1 MDNLFHK
8 LEDLSKVELVNLLN
22 SIFSDYV
29 LRMHWTL
36 ESFERDVRE
45 NNISL
50 SESFVMEVK
59 GEYAGVVLLSFR
71 GKRAKIDLMGVLSSF
86 RREGIG
92 FRMVDEALKIAKWN
106 GCEQIVLEVP
116 EKDSAAIAFYE
127 KYGFRHKRNLITF
140 FIKRPGTKGFSLKKS
155 DSSRIIEC
163 ALSAISNFKR
173 NPEWER
179 EPSSFTHLEQY
190 NFDFVENSEGKERG
204 YCIWQEKDSL
214 FYVRDAGPVKSS
226 SYREIIGGLC
236 GIAKDKGLTPLFPT
250 VPDDDPL
257 FMEATELD
265 PQVLLKQSEMIYK
278 IH

>member
-106 GCEQIVLEVP
+106 GCEQIVL
-116 EKDSAAIAFYE
+116 
-127 KYGFRHKRNLITF
+127 
-140 FIKRPGTKGFSLKKS
+140 
-155 DSSRIIEC
+155 
-163 ALSAISNFKR
+163 
-173 NPEWER
+173 
-179 EPSSFTHLEQY
+179 
-190 NFDFVENSEGKERG
+190 
-204 YCIWQEKDSL
+204 
-214 FYVRDAGPVKSS
+214 
-226 SYREIIGGLC
+226 
-236 GIAKDKGLTPLFPT
+236 
-250 VPDDDPL
+250 
-257 FMEATELD
+257 
-265 PQVLLKQSEMIYK
+265 
-278 IH
+278 